1 MTRTPLAWATC
12 ALALAALTACSDDA
26 GGQGTSSSSD
36 AATSSHAATSSG
48 AASGSQD
55 PSTQSPP
62 PPGAVGLYDGWVK
75 AAEEDMTAVFGRL
88 QNPLPVDVTF
98 VSGSTDVA
106 ESVELHEVA
115 GGSMQPVEGGMT
127 VPRGEVLELEPGG
140 LHIMLMGVKKPIV
153 AGDEVVITLED
164 ADGKT
169 YELTAQARTFDGGD
183 EDYEGGDGHSH
194 SH

>member
-12 ALALAALTACSDDA
+12 PLALAALTACSDDA

-36 AATSSHAATSSG
+36 AATSSG
-48 AASGSQD
+48 PASGSQD

-75 AAEEDMTAVFGRL
+75 ATEEDMTAVFGRL

-140 LHIMLMGVKKPIV
+140 LHIMLMGVKEPIV

>member
-1 MTRTPLAWATC
+1 MRRRLI
-12 ALALAALTACSDDA
+12 ALAATGLLFVTACSQDGASD
-26 GGQGTSSSSD
+26 GEGSSSD
-36 AATSSHAATSSG
+36 AAASSDAATSSG

-75 AAEEDMTAVFGRL
+75 ATEEDMTAVFGRV

>member
-1 MTRTPLAWATC
+1 MHRRLI
-12 ALALAALTACSDDA
+12 ALAATGLLFVTACSQDGASD
-26 GGQGTSSSSD
+26 GDGSSSD
-36 AATSSHAATSSG
+36 AATSSG

-62 PPGAVGLYDGWVK
+62 PVGAVGLYDGWVK
-75 AAEEDMTAVFGRL
+75 ATEDDMTAVFGRL

-127 VPRGEVLELEPGG
+127 VPSGEVLELEPGG

-169 YELTAQARTFDGGD
+169 YPLTAEARTFDGGG
-183 EDYEGGDGHSH
+183 EKYSGGDGHDH
-194 SH
+194 EH

>member
-1 MTRTPLAWATC
+1 MHRRLI
-12 ALALAALTACSDDA
+12 ALAATGLLFVTACSQD
-26 GGQGTSSSSD
+26 GTSDGEGSSSGATSSDEATSSD
-36 AATSSHAATSSG
+36 AASD
-48 AASGSQD
+48 SQD

-75 AAEEDMTAVFGRL
+75 ATEEDMTAVFGRL

-106 ESVELHEVA
+106 EAVELHEVA
-115 GGSMQPVEGGMT
+115 GESMQPVEGGMT

-140 LHIMLMGVKKPIV
+140 LHIMLMGVKQPIV

-164 ADGKT
+164 TDGKT
-169 YELTAQARTFDGGD
+169 YELTAQARTFDGGG